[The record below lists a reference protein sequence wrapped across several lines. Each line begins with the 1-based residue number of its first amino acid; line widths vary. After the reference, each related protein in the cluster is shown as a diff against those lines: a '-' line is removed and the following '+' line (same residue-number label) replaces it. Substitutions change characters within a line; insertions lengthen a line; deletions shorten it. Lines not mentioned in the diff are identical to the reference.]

1 MMGVD
6 VFVGRDLSVMD
17 GLVPSIHANT
27 GHGGRAA
34 TLAVALAWRL
44 GVRVD
49 GRIKSAHDG

>member
-1 MMGVD
+1 MGVD